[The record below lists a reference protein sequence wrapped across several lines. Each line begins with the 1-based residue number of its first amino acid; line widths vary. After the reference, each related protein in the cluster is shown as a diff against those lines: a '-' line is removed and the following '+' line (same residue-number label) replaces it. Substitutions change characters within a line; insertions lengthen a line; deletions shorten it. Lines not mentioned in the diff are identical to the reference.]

1 MARPWRIEFAGA
13 LYHILSL
20 GNQRQDIFLDDALS
34 FMEFRDI
41 YKPANRR
48 VIRTVSLICEQ
59 GRNHGEKSI
68 QQDNTLI
75 ERKSRMPHIQGD
87 RG

>member
-1 MARPWRIEFAGA
+1 MARPWRIEFEGA

-48 VIRTVSLICEQ
+48 VIRAVLLIREQ
-59 GRNHGEKSI
+59 ARSHGK
-68 QQDNTLI
+68 
-75 ERKSRMPHIQGD
+75 KKHPKG
-87 RG
+87 